1 MFSSKKVAKK
11 DTPAPV
17 AASSGK
23 FDPKAADGLYE
34 SLMDPDDPDLLSMEG
49 ISKLC
54 ESLDLDPSS
63 DVRVLVLLWK
73 LGATSKPGNITRTEF
88 TTGLQKLQAS
98 NVDKLK
104 SLLPSLDPGFLDR
117 AQFRGTFLMFHIILC
132 NISTSSYTMSLPV
145 QCYCLC

>member
-17 AASSGK
+17 AAGSAK

-34 SLMDPDDPDLLSMEG
+34 SLMDPDDPELLSMEG

-98 NVDKLK
+98 SVDKLK

-117 AQFRGTFLMFHIILC
+117 AQFRGTFLTHVPCHTIV
-132 NISTSSYTMSLPV
+132 SSLPGTT
-145 QCYCLC
+145 L